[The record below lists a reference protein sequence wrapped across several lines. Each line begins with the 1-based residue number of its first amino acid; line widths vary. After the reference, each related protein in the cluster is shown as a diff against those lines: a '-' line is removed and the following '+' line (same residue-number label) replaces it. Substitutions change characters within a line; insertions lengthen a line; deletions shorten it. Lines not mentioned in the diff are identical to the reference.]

1 MEWAAVQGKS
11 LDGITCSESRCSGP
25 NKGTN
30 KGTNMHSIVGR
41 LILWFAEYL
50 DRSLITV
57 PDLDD

>member
-11 LDGITCSESRCSGP
+11 LDSIACSGSRCSRP
-25 NKGTN
+25 N

-41 LILWFAEYL
+41 LILWFTEYL
-50 DRSLITV
+50 ERSLITV

>member
-11 LDGITCSESRCSGP
+11 LDSIACSGSRCSRP
-25 NKGTN
+25 N

-41 LILWFAEYL
+41 LILWFTEYL